1 MYEKL
6 FSPENLF
13 QAFDEFKRG
22 KRKKKDVMEFEY
34 HLEENIFE
42 LSQDVLSG
50 TYQHGGYMRFYVW
63 DPKFRIIHKASVRD
77 RLVHHVVFGHLY
89 KVFDKHFIDHSY
101 SSRIDKGT
109 HRGMEKLYC
118 IARKVSRN
126 FTRNAYVL
134 KCDIRKFFASIDHEI
149 LLNLVRK
156 KVVDEKMMK
165 LITLIVE
172 SFNTHTHTHTRK
184 SGIWHS
190 AG

>member
-22 KRKKKDVMEFEY
+22 KRKKKDVMEFE
-34 HLEENIFE
+34 HQLEENIFQ
-42 LSQDVLSG
+42 LSHDALSG
-50 TYQHGGYMRFYVW
+50 TYQHGSYMRFYVW

-89 KVFDKHFIDHSY
+89 EIFDKHFIDHSY
-101 SSRIDKGT
+101 SSRVNKGT
-109 HRGMEKLYC
+109 HRGMKNLYS
-118 IARKVSRN
+118 IARKVSQN

-149 LLNLVRK
+149 LLNLIRK
-156 KVVDEKMMK
+156 RIVDEKIME
-165 LITLIVE
+165 LIAMIVE
-172 SFNTHTHTHTRK
+172 SFDTHTHTHT
-184 SGIWHS
+184 
-190 AG
+190 